1 MKPASA
7 FMNAALEAEIA
18 DKLVKGSKFR
28 YPRPIKDAGPSLPYE
43 GLYPFLKSASR
54 TLGDSQ
60 PVFIRGELEGS
71 PISMVPGIPIFSEEF
86 LAYQLSLPDV
96 LSKAYPVEK
105 PDEWGRYPE
114 AGVTT
119 KFLGL
124 RCVSGLVQRYG
135 GAAVPKRYEPPKQ
148 LGLPYERT
156 QHALR
161 SLADRISEGYSIPK
175 DTKDPL
181 ELLVTKK
188 VNGWPTQVDQ
198 WVDEAC
204 AIFHNEHW
212 MPSAHSAYLS
222 SSPSYPLNTNNLW
235 VSQMLVELAFAAMD
249 YLATLTPEEVWRSF
263 RHMAD
268 EFGIVRAFMR
278 WFRQQG
284 RDVRLIGELENAVEA
299 HDVCTKKRDVVT
311 YRDLVRWLVTG
322 EEPEM
327 QDAGFALNTVVKD
340 VLYGIFTLRYRE
352 FMMAGKPFSEISRFT
367 SNSTMNGSFGM
378 YPLTLHTNVSS
389 DLELL
394 FGRFPHLVIWD
405 IDAQDRETTAAT
417 NDTFCNSLGRF
428 IAPGIAEFVRSG
440 YYGSLIVTNDEG
452 TTRNRIEGDHFGK
465 PRFCI
470 VGDALATEPE
480 FNYGLPSGYG
490 TVKQQGNFNGTRC
503 DSLHHRIYETGPFRG
518 FSASIRNMGREAVIQ
533 HALNRLKEGARW
545 RIEGY
550 GKVSLGD
557 NNCDGFLSAAEARQ
571 YRKALKVNHQHRIS
585 LSKKIAGNVPIFK
598 NGRLLF
604 RNDPESYVGNEFAL
618 EHSTLGPL
626 SPYGADGYFIRQGSY
641 NMARKEEMH
650 RLISEHFRG
659 FNPYRY
665 SLDDAMRPYRR
676 MPDLKSVP
684 WETQLAMAMG
694 EKAVRLAKAGMIPLE
709 SVPLLAADTLSYPP
723 HRVFP
728 RIMRHLSR
736 DATIVDRHVAD
747 SEYKEQLQR
756 LGLTPELVMK
766 RREDQLPTVA
776 ESWSEGR
783 ATR

>member
-18 DKLVKGSKFR
+18 DKLVKGQKFR
-28 YPRPIKDAGPSLPYE
+28 YPRPIKDVGPDLPYE

-60 PVFIRGELEGS
+60 PVFIRGEMEGT

-86 LAYQLSLPDV
+86 LAYQLSLPEL

-124 RCVSGLVQRYG
+124 RCVSGLVQRNG
-135 GAAVPKRYEPPKQ
+135 GAAVPKRYEAPKQ
-148 LGLPYERT
+148 LNLPYEKTT
-156 QHALR
+156 QSLR
-161 SLADRISEGYSIPK
+161 SLAESINRGYAIPK
-175 DTKDPL
+175 DTTDPI
-181 ELLVTKK
+181 ETLVSKK
-188 VNGWPTQVDQ
+188 INGWPTLVDQ

-235 VSQMLVELAFAAMD
+235 VSQMLVEFAFAAMD
-249 YLATLTPEEVWRSF
+249 YLATLSPAEVWRSF
-263 RHMAD
+263 RHLAD
-268 EFGIVRAFMR
+268 EFGVVRAFMR

-284 RDVRLIGELENAVEA
+284 RDVRLANELENAVVA

-311 YRDLVRWLVTG
+311 YRSLVKWLTTG
-322 EEPEM
+322 EEPELE
-327 QDAGFALNTVVKD
+327 DAGFALVTSVRN
-340 VLYGIFTLRYRE
+340 VLYGVFTLRYRE
-352 FMMAGKPFSEISRFT
+352 FMMAGKPFSEISRLT
-367 SNSTMNGSFGM
+367 SNATMNGSFGM
-378 YPLTLHTNVSS
+378 YPLALHTNVSS

-394 FGRFPHLVIWD
+394 FGRYPHLVIWD

-417 NDTFCNSLGRF
+417 NDTFCGALGRY

-452 TTRNRIEGDHFGK
+452 TTRNRIEGDQFGRA
-465 PRFCI
+465 RFSI
-470 VGDALATEPE
+470 LGDALATEPE

-490 TVKQQGNFNGTRC
+490 TVKQQGNYNGSRC
-503 DSLHHRIYETGPFRG
+503 DALHHRIFETGPFRG
-518 FSASIRNMGREAVIQ
+518 FGSSVRNMGREAVIL
-533 HALNRLKEGARW
+533 HTLNRLKEGARW
-545 RIEGY
+545 ETKGY
-550 GKVSLGD
+550 GRVSLGD
-557 NNCDGFLSAAEARQ
+557 NNCDGFESAAEARQ
-571 YRKALKVNHQHRIS
+571 YRSALKVNHQHRIS
-585 LSKKIAGNVPIFK
+585 LSKKIAGNVPLFK
-598 NGRLLF
+598 GGRLLF

-626 SPYGADGYFIRQGSY
+626 SPYGADGYFIRQMSY

-650 RLISEHFRG
+650 RLISDHFRK
-659 FNPYRY
+659 FNPYGF

-676 MPDLKSVP
+676 MRDLKGIP

-736 DATIVDRHVAD
+736 DAIIVDKDAAD
-747 SEYKEQLQR
+747 QEYKAQLKK
-756 LGLTPELVMK
+756 LGLTPEYVLK
-766 RREDQLPTVA
+766 AREGQLPTVA